1 MEKVTKSVIKQLL
14 DDILQDGIIN
24 DMEMESIIETNV
36 SRDDKA
42 RELIDTVKRKGD
54 RASRKLT
61 AHIQRRDPVLFEE
74 LGLSC
79 DQPAPPGELRVQS
92 GSSVHLNRIQ
102 HFVFFKAAEPQ
113 MNQHPSIDAFWREKQ
128 NDRTNVNEF

>member
-1 MEKVTKSVIKQLL
+1 METVSTSVIKQLL

-24 DMEMESIIETNV
+24 DMEMESIIEKNDRP
-36 SRDDKA
+36 SKA
-42 RELIDTVKRKGD
+42 RELIDSVKKKGD

-61 AHIQRRDPVLFEE
+61 AYLQRRDPKLSAV

-79 DQPAPPGELRVQS
+79 APPGELRVQS

-128 NDRTNVNEF
+128 NDRNVNEF

>member
-1 MEKVTKSVIKQLL
+1 MEKVSTSVIKQLL

-24 DMEMESIIETNV
+24 DMEMESIIEKNDNR
-36 SRDDKA
+36 SDKA
-42 RELIDTVKRKGD
+42 RGLIDSVKRKGD
-54 RASRKLT
+54 RASRQLT
-61 AHIQRRDPVLFEE
+61 AFIHTRDPELSAV

-79 DQPAPPGELRVQS
+79 GQPAPPGELRVQL

-113 MNQHPSIDAFWREKQ
+113 MDQHSSIDAFWRKTQ
-128 NDRTNVNEF
+128 NDKNVNEF